1 MHRAV
6 EKNSLEAVRT
16 LLELGAS
23 PNYRD
28 SKGLTPLYL
37 CVTHGADPSIAETLL
52 HDHATIGAQD
62 LHGWQEVHQ
71 ACKIGLR
78 QHLEHLLFYGA
89 DMNARNASGNTPL
102 HMCAVNGQ
110 EQCARQLLFRGCDRN
125 ALNYA
130 NQTPYQVAVIAGNL
144 DLAELIQNYRPEDV
158 GELFNIIYRWIFGL
172 KHVRLFLNA
181 YSIYCRRYTY

>member
-1 MHRAV
+1 MFLLFNYRTRDGSTALHRAV
-6 EKNSLEAVRT
+6 ERNSAEAVRT

-28 SKGLTPLYL
+28 VRGLTPLFL
-37 CVTHGADPSIAETLL
+37 TVTHQSDHRLTEMLL

-62 LHGWQEVHQ
+62 LHGWHEVHH
-71 ACKIGLR
+71 ACKLGLR

-102 HMCAVNGQ
+102 HVCAVQGA
-110 EQCARQLLFRGCDRN
+110 EACARTLLFRGADVH

-130 NQTPYQVAVIAGNL
+130 NQTAYQVAVIAGNL
-144 DLAELIQNYRPEDV
+144 ELADLIQNYRQEDV
-158 GELFNIIYRWIFGL
+158 GELNSMYF
-172 KHVRLFLNA
+172 KHAVH
-181 YSIYCRRYTY
+181 